1 MKELTIENLHKTYG
15 TKTLLD
21 GIDLSVYVNLK
32 VSHYINF

>member
-21 GIDLSVYVNLK
+21 GIDLSPT
-32 VSHYINF
+32 HR